1 MNEINRF
8 LNQQIGTKDC
18 DYVVASDT
26 DSVVGDSLIYVNGK
40 KISIQDYFESCGGEY
55 VKHDT
60 FNEDYVKVIDNNDV
74 SYSVSKEGFLEEKR
88 IKYIMKHKVKKRMY
102 RITDSKGNS
111 VVVTQDH
118 SIIVR
123 NKKTNKISDIKPSQ
137 LNTKIHEII
146 NIHDGAGDTDRKAT
160 NETKQGA

>member
-1 MNEINRF
+1 MNKLNEF
-8 LNQQIGTKDC
+8 LNQQLKTEGY

-40 KISIQDYFESCGGEY
+40 KIPIQEYFESCGGEFI
-55 VKHDT
+55 KNDS
-60 FNEDYVKVIDNNDV
+60 FNEDYVKTIGNHDV
-74 SYSVSKEGFLEEKR
+74 SYSVSDDGLIEEKK

-102 RITDSKGNS
+102 RISDNKGNS

-123 NKKTNKISDIKPSQ
+123 NKKTNKISEIKPSR

-146 NIHDGAGDTDRKAT
+146 NIHDGVSDTDRKAT
-160 NETKQGA
+160 DESK